1 MAKETKK
8 TNAQKA
14 AEQNAST
21 QKAPAQEKVILNNNN
36 NPATK
41 GLTQGE
47 KVAYVAAIQTERQ
60 FMMTNTENPSQEM
73 ISGMTMLAQATIL
86 DIAIGE
92 IASTGSAMGRIITA
106 NEGNYNALQAWA
118 LERGIRLPNYK
129 ALPAPTEEDLK
140 NAGIIGFLPSDTRVL
155 KVSADNVSKET
166 INDKKKEMETVKKAV
181 DNPAEIQN
189 DEQLKASLTA
199 MLVKPITQGP
209 DGISARVSRTIK
221 FYNGYLTIQA
231 NKIEDAE
238 KKKAAIEAVKA
249 RTMTDTL
256 EEISN
261 IVGSCPFV
269 IHGGAYMLRKMA
281 AQTGNPIAPF
291 CLYRRT
297 ATQKD
302 SADDQSIADIVRTL
316 IVWSCK
322 GVIADNERNIKEA
335 ERLIKKKE
343 EDSKSKDAVVAK
355 DAKAAIK
362 KCNEEISNKFN
373 PIIASMNEIIE
384 EISNPSFDIVDNLIA
399 NYNGDAES
407 EEYALSRR
415 MVGDI
420 MKTYYKDLN
429 REKLDEATMLAT
441 VQQRAGVIFNMFR
454 SPLNQNQNY
463 SEAYISELK
472 EIEKPAE
479 ESK

>member
-1 MAKETKK
+1 
-8 TNAQKA
+8 
-14 AEQNAST
+14 
-21 QKAPAQEKVILNNNN
+21 
-36 NPATK
+36 
-41 GLTQGE
+41 
-47 KVAYVAAIQTERQ
+47 
-60 FMMTNTENPSQEM
+60 
-73 ISGMTMLAQATIL
+73 
-86 DIAIGE
+86 
-92 IASTGSAMGRIITA
+92 
-106 NEGNYNALQAWA
+106 
-118 LERGIRLPNYK
+118 
-129 ALPAPTEEDLK
+129 
-140 NAGIIGFLPSDTRVL
+140 
-155 KVSADNVSKET
+155 
-166 INDKKKEMETVKKAV
+166 
-181 DNPAEIQN
+181 
-189 DEQLKASLTA
+189 
-199 MLVKPITQGP
+199 
-209 DGISARVSRTIK
+209 
-221 FYNGYLTIQA
+221 
-231 NKIEDAE
+231 
-238 KKKAAIEAVKA
+238 
-249 RTMTDTL
+249 MTDTL